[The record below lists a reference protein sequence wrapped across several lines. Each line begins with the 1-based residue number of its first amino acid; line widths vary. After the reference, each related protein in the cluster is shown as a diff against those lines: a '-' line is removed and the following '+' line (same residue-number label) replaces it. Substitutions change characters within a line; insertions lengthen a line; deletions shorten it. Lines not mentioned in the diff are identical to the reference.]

1 MCNIDA
7 GRLKCGSYNNKID
20 GGRKKKLNTK
30 CLGRR
35 LQNRVYCLTMRQIDK
50 VNELVCLTD

>member
-35 LQNRVYCLTMRQIDK
+35 LQNRVYCFTMRQIDK
-50 VNELVCLTD
+50 VN